1 MIARA
6 DVHRAFQ
13 ALLDAA
19 VGRGAWVVGR
29 ASGLHLHVAERATR
43 PYRQG
48 NFGVDVGAAF
58 LIVALGKRTPMPYVW
73 LPQGGLVPGGDG
85 RSERCGVPQEWWKC
99 LTRRNSSVR
108 AHSSVGR
115 AADS

>member
-6 DVHRAFQ
+6 DVHHAFQ
-13 ALLDAA
+13 APLDAA

-29 ASGLHLHVAERATR
+29 ASGLRLHVAERAIR

-73 LPQGGLVPGGDG
+73 LPRSRAVSSLAVMDVRSAAVFRKNGG
-85 RSERCGVPQEWWKC
+85 S
-99 LTRRNSSVR
+99 
-108 AHSSVGR
+108 A
-115 AADS
+115 